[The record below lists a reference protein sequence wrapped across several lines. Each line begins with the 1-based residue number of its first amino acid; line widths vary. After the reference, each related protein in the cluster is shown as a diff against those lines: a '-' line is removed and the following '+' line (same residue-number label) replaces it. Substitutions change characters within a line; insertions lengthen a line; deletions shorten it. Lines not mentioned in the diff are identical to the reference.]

1 MTKLLLFLT
10 GMTALVLG
18 GCTPAAPPVA
28 APSPI
33 LIVSPAGEPDAS
45 AKRAE
50 ILSQSWQTYKQ
61 RFIQAD
67 GRVIDREAN
76 DRTVSEG
83 QAYAMLRAVMM
94 DDRPTFEQTLA
105 WAESN
110 LQRRDAQGRPTD
122 SLWAWKWGKTDQGS
136 WGTIDGNF
144 ASDADIDA
152 ITALILA
159 ARRWNRPE
167 YLGLA
172 RTKLEDL
179 WEVSTFYVPAAS
191 FNQSGRRYLLPGP
204 IAAFLRSDDPTGSTA
219 PDRLVLNPSYFAPAA
234 FRLFAEIDPERDW
247 MSLVNSSYEIL
258 NDGAAISKLGLPS
271 DWIVLNLSTRRLE
284 PAPPN
289 FSLRS
294 LYSFDAYRVWWRVAL
309 DAVWYQ
315 EPLAQRFLQTHL
327 EPLKKQWQTEQKI
340 LARIDLEG
348 QAIVSYESTAQYAM
362 LYAAFTAIDS
372 SIASQI
378 EQQKLIPTYQNGFW
392 DNDIAYYT
400 QNLAWF
406 GLAFPYGL
414 TVDWRK
420 AQHGFTQALTSGV

>member
-18 GCTPAAPPVA
+18 GCTPSAPPAA

-33 LIVSPAGEPDAS
+33 LTVPPAAEPDES

-50 ILSQSWQTYKQ
+50 ILSQSWQVYKQ
-61 RFIQAD
+61 RFIQGD

-94 DDRPTFEQTLA
+94 DDRATFEQTLA

-110 LQRRDAQGRPTD
+110 LQRRDEQGRPSG
-122 SLWAWKWGKTDQGS
+122 SLWAWKWGKTEQGN
-136 WGTIDGNF
+136 WGIIDGNF

-152 ITALILA
+152 VTALILA

-167 YLGLA
+167 YLDLA
-172 RTKLEDL
+172 RTKLKDL
-179 WEVSTFYVPAAS
+179 WTLSTFYVPAAPDS
-191 FNQSGRRYLLPGP
+191 GGQGGRRYLLPGP
-204 IAAFLRSDDPTGSTA
+204 TAAFLRSDDSTGATQ
-219 PDRLVLNPSYFAPAA
+219 PDRLVLNPSYLAPAA
-234 FRLFAEIDPERDW
+234 FRLFADIDPDRDW
-247 MSLVNSSYEIL
+247 MSLVDSSYEIL
-258 NDGAAISKLGLPS
+258 NDGAALSKLGLPS
-271 DWIVLNLSTRRLE
+271 DWVVLNLSTKKLE
-284 PAPPN
+284 PAPSELP
-289 FSLRS
+289 LRS
-294 LYSFDAYRVWWRVAL
+294 IYSFDAYRVWWRVAL

-315 EPLAQRFLQTHL
+315 EPRAQTFLQIHL

-340 LARIDLEG
+340 PARIDLEG
-348 QAIVSYESTAQYAM
+348 KAIVPYESTAQYAM
-362 LYAAFTAIDS
+362 LYAAFVATDS

-378 EQQKLIPTYQNGFW
+378 EQQKLMPTYQNGFW
-392 DNDIAYYT
+392 DNDVAYYT

-414 TVDWRK
+414 TLDW
-420 AQHGFTQALTSGV
+420 